1 MPQISGNELSICCHQ
16 PAHKEKIFRIFLFF
30 SILFLVDAYDRKI
43 LTILQDNGRL
53 TNKQLAE
60 AVRLSPSPCWRRVQA
75 LEKSGIIQAYRAVL
89 NQEKLGLTITAF
101 AHITLDNHHTETVA
115 AFDQAI
121 LQWPEVL
128 ECHATSGDHDY
139 LLKIVTRDMP
149 AYNRFVSEKLLKLP
163 AIRSINSS
171 FSLNC
176 NKNATC
182 LPVGEAD
189 LS

>member
-1 MPQISGNELSICCHQ
+1 MDT
-16 PAHKEKIFRIFLFF
+16 F
-30 SILFLVDAYDRKI
+30 DRKI

-53 TNKQLAE
+53 TNKELAE
-60 AVRLSPSPCWRRVQA
+60 AVLLSPSPCWRRVQA
-75 LEKSGIIQAYRAVL
+75 LEKSGIIQGYRAVL

-115 AFDQAI
+115 AFDRAI

-149 AYNRFVSEKLLKLP
+149 AYNRFVSDRLLKLP
-163 AIRSINSS
+163 AIRAINSS

-176 NKNATC
+176 KKNTTHLPLAT
-182 LPVGEAD
+182 GD
-189 LS
+189 FGGN